1 MEMTFDEW
9 IQIGFDNGWTGPPV
23 CVTHDGF
30 PSTASEDEEFETG
43 DPCLNGLRLYDSP
56 EEKRLVE
63 ENHSPSVWRASNS
76 GLSSTH
82 TGE

>member
-9 IQIGFDNGWTGPPV
+9 IQLGFDNGWVGPPV

-43 DPCLNGLRLYDSP
+43 DPCQNGLRLYGSP

-63 ENHSPSVWRASNS
+63 ENHAPSLWRASNV
-76 GLSSTH
+76 GLGSD
-82 TGE
+82 G

>member
-1 MEMTFDEW
+1 MEMTFEEW
-9 IQIGFDNGWTGPPV
+9 IQVGFDNGWTGPPV

-43 DPCLNGLRLYDSP
+43 DPCLNGLRLYGSP

-63 ENHSPSVWRASNS
+63 ENHAPSVWRATNS
-76 GLSSTH
+76 GL
-82 TGE
+82 

>member
-43 DPCLNGLRLYDSP
+43 DPCQNGLRLYESP

-63 ENHSPSVWRASNS
+63 ENHAPSKWRATNRN
-76 GLSSTH
+76 L
-82 TGE
+82 

>member
-43 DPCLNGLRLYDSP
+43 DPCQNGLRLYGSP

-63 ENHSPSVWRASNS
+63 ENHAPSLWRASNV
-76 GLSSTH
+76 GLGSD
-82 TGE
+82 G